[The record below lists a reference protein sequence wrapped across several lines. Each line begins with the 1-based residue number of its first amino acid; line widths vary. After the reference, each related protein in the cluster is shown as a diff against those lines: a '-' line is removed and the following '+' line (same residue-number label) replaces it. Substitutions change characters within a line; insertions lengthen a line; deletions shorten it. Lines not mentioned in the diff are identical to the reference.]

1 MKIFS
6 EKTNKYYATVDEC
19 LEAEKKHDEAI
30 AVKEA
35 KKKEL
40 SETRKVPSGAFL
52 RSFCFWASKV
62 FNSFKRASSIGSRK
76 IGESCSFSKFFV
88 NCITQK

>member
-40 SETRKVPSGAFL
+40 SDPPCWLNGL
-52 RSFCFWASKV
+52 
-62 FNSFKRASSIGSRK
+62 SSRRDLQ
-76 IGESCSFSKFFV
+76 V
-88 NCITQK
+88 QQKMHAIEG